1 MSTHKE
7 KAVSYLGS
15 VDWLFHPNYRIGLTL
30 SRNERLPTPM
40 ELYYHG
46 QHLATNSFE
55 HGNKNLRKESSN
67 NIELGFAY
75 HTDKWDYKLSLYQNK
90 FRNYIYN
97 ECSQPRDLRNTTA

>member
-1 MSTHKE
+1 M
-7 KAVSYLGS
+7 GS

-67 NIELGFAY
+67 NIELG
-75 HTDKWDYKLSLYQNK
+75 
-90 FRNYIYN
+90 
-97 ECSQPRDLRNTTA
+97 

>member
-1 MSTHKE
+1 MLPHAQKKV
-7 KAVSYLGS
+7 KAQSMNPLMAT
-15 VDWLFHPNYRIGLTL
+15 LFV
-30 SRNERLPTPM
+30 
-40 ELYYHG
+40 ELKAYHG

-75 HTDKWDYKLSLYQNK
+75 HADKWDYKLSLYQNK

-97 ECSQPRDLRNTTA
+97 EDLARYGNAFLPNKKQPLLYQLNCRER